1 MLMEN
6 PRRRNPDDDP
16 DPEKNS
22 FSGRLPFYTWPLLVC
37 GIAMD
42 IWSVRVAGGPFR
54 LYGTFGAALFI
65 GLSILVL
72 RFFRTRE

>member
-6 PRRRNPDDDP
+6 PQRRNPEDE
-16 DPEKNS
+16 PESGKNS
-22 FSGRLPFYTWPLLVC
+22 LSGSLPFFTWPLLVC

-42 IWSVRVAGGPFR
+42 IWSVRVGGGPFR
-54 LYGTFGAALFI
+54 LYGTIGAVVFLS
-65 GLSILVL
+65 LSIVVL